1 MRMSLSSRYISRSLL
16 SISKRFLT
24 SKQLEYAER
33 GDPTKVVQLKIRE
46 LSDDVDSKKVRVRW
60 LAAPVNPA
68 DINQI
73 QGVYPVKPPL
83 PAVGG
88 NEGVGEIDAVGSE
101 IVGLKKGDRV
111 FIIHSGAGTWTQYSI
126 CDESDLVKLDSDI
139 PLEIGATI
147 QVNPPT
153 AYRML
158 TDFVDLKPGDLVVQ
172 NGASSNVG
180 RAVIQ
185 IARARGLHTV
195 NVIRKSERSSDTANE
210 LIELGA
216 DEVYIEDEMLTKM
229 RGKIKNAKLALNC
242 VGGRST
248 LSLASCLGR
257 KGVMVTYG
265 GMSKQPLQI
274 PTGPLIFKDIVLKG
288 FWVTDWY
295 RSAQKED
302 KDKMFKDLVN
312 LIREGKFKAP
322 KFEKRP
328 LEEYEISIKTCLS
341 GTGRKQLFMMQ

>member
-1 MRMSLSSRYISRSLL
+1 MSLSSRYISRSLL

-126 CDESDLVKLDSDI
+126 CDESDLV
-139 PLEIGATI
+139 
-147 QVNPPT
+147 NPPT

-216 DEVYIEDEMLTKM
+216 DEVYTEDEMLTKM

-295 RSAQKED
+295 RSAQKEV
-302 KDKMFKDLVN
+302 KV
-312 LIREGKFKAP
+312 
-322 KFEKRP
+322 
-328 LEEYEISIKTCLS
+328 EII
-341 GTGRKQLFMMQ
+341 FI